1 MSDAGAAEPARGL
14 DASRS
19 RSSTRSTAD
28 AGDRKTAAAGM
39 LASTTA
45 TTTTTTTT
53 TTATAAVKDKACA
66 YCGQLF
72 TSSSLGRHLDQYLFK
87 KKPDGVHDVDE
98 IRRLRSG
105 ITRRTARSA
114 TSTTTTATAGGSKPS
129 AATGSPEASNEAPLV
144 VPPQQLNPKGAG
156 RGFRV
161 FLNQPSWQATGV
173 INDLPNAPPVSQL
186 RLPARAGT
194 AGAGAAAAVD
204 APETARALELA
215 LREVLAGVHAA
226 VARTASRSSPFD
238 FDVPAQTFPALCLH
252 ALPPPPSLFATHP
265 FAAADAFPLDPPSAA
280 HRDPVLRA
288 LRARIHRWQA
298 DQHRAATPPAA
309 SSSSTTTTSSTGNNN
324 AAADVARAAQG
335 HEELV
340 QHHVDLALR
349 HWLARPPHEQ
359 RSLWQLEL
367 TRAFAREQDQRRQ
380 LEQQLARAQQEAQQ
394 LRAQVSQLAS
404 CQWPREFALFPP
416 NLLPLAADVARELDD
431 RGSAL
436 NEPAAARWDFDA
448 VLARWKRVVMHDKT
462 MGRSGVGAYMDPIV
476 ERQQAAAATHNLLQR
491 IPTDHHHN
499 TNNNVHSDPH
509 SRRRSPPPRSTP
521 VSPDSAP
528 APPDLRPALPPPPAP
543 YDPRD
548 PADFRPAKRA
558 RTGLPFTHASGDAS
572 PPAARLPF
580 PTPAPPL
587 LPPPTST
594 PATRDASA
602 SSTPTTP
609 TAQHLPT
616 FSQRPHGLQPPP
628 NSNSNNNNNSQHHH
642 HRPPHHH
649 HHHLLAS
656 DTTRLP
662 QLDHRTPAEREASS
676 AMASMHHDT
685 PTAQLL
691 PPPLQHS
698 QHKPPPYPD
707 SSGPRSLALGL
718 SGFSRHHGGV
728 S

>member
-19 RSSTRSTAD
+19 TRSRRSSTRSTAD
-28 AGDRKTAAAGM
+28 AGDRKTA
-39 LASTTA
+39 

-53 TTATAAVKDKACA
+53 ATATATAAVKDKACA

-105 ITRRTARSA
+105 ITRRTARS
-114 TSTTTTATAGGSKPS
+114 STTTTTTTTTTAAGGKAS
-129 AATGSPEASNEAPLV
+129 AATGSPEPSNEAPLV

-186 RLPARAGT
+186 RLPTRPPARADT
-194 AGAGAAAAVD
+194 AAAAD

-226 VARTASRSSPFD
+226 AARTASRSSPFD

-265 FAAADAFPLDPPSAA
+265 FAAADAFPLDPPSAT

-298 DQHRAATPPAA
+298 DQHRAATPPA
-309 SSSSTTTTSSTGNNN
+309 SSSAASFSTTTTTTTSSSGNNN

-491 IPTDHHHN
+491 IPTDHH
-499 TNNNVHSDPH
+499 NNNKNDDDAHSDPH
-509 SRRRSPPPRSTP
+509 SRRRSPPARSAP
-521 VSPDSAP
+521 VSPDSGP
-528 APPDLRPALPPPPAP
+528 A
-543 YDPRD
+543 
-548 PADFRPAKRA
+548 
-558 RTGLPFTHASGDAS
+558 S
-572 PPAARLPF
+572 
-580 PTPAPPL
+580 
-587 LPPPTST
+587 
-594 PATRDASA
+594 
-602 SSTPTTP
+602 
-609 TAQHLPT
+609 
-616 FSQRPHGLQPPP
+616 
-628 NSNSNNNNNSQHHH
+628 
-642 HRPPHHH
+642 
-649 HHHLLAS
+649 
-656 DTTRLP
+656 
-662 QLDHRTPAEREASS
+662 
-676 AMASMHHDT
+676 HD
-685 PTAQLL
+685 
-691 PPPLQHS
+691 
-698 QHKPPPYPD
+698 
-707 SSGPRSLALGL
+707 
-718 SGFSRHHGGV
+718 
-728 S
+728 